1 MNTTTIH
8 VKCLILIGS
17 CIAHNNVKFVLGKP
31 FNHNFESISASLTII
46 QAKLVHLVE
55 NLWLESEDVE
65 AILELMADTNKH
77 DQSWDLVNSLYY
89 CSSLYT
95 TVGKLIDKVRK

>member
-1 MNTTTIH
+1 MVVALH
-8 VKCLILIGS
+8 
-17 CIAHNNVKFVLGKP
+17 IARYVQFVFGKP
-31 FNHNFESISASLTII
+31 FYFESISASLTII